1 MLQCLL
7 CRHINFVMVSY
18 KRDIT
23 ETKLNSNQLIYKS
36 TLRRPHAKGTK
47 WLVYMQRSSSLLLV
61 KVSPKILRT
70 QTRRSQTVLFT
81 RSGSH
86 RWSQLLF
93 YDCDEPGKE
102 VCCKNTR
109 AWQLVVIRRAS
120 SLTITSKLNT
130 ALHINLRQQQFR
142 DCDKPNK
149 KVRLSQ
155 RSAHGKKQV
164 SCT

>member
-1 MLQCLL
+1 MSLYVRVINYTFRDDCCDCLIMDSTRIFQKVRRLPLPVQRVQLIRRFLFVLMCFTSLAKKEPSSTSAHKCWVLQCLL

-86 RWSQLLF
+86 R
-93 YDCDEPGKE
+93 
-102 VCCKNTR
+102 
-109 AWQLVVIRRAS
+109 
-120 SLTITSKLNT
+120 
-130 ALHINLRQQQFR
+130 
-142 DCDKPNK
+142 
-149 KVRLSQ
+149 
-155 RSAHGKKQV
+155 
-164 SCT
+164 